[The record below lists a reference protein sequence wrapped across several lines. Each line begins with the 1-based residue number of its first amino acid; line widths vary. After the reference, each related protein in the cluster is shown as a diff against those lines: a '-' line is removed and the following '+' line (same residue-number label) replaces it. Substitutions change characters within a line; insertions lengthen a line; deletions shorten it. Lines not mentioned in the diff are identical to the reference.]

1 DTATYYS
8 HPPVVATQHL
18 RLQTH
23 QQGAQCLAASSMPH
37 HYYTPG
43 QISSGYNLNGLYN
56 AGFHGEGQT
65 VALFELDDY
74 VASDIAAYT
83 ACYGGASVPISRI
96 LVKGGI
102 GQAIGAGAAEVELDM
117 EIVLSAAPHL
127 AALRVYEAPND
138 TAGLIS
144 EWAQIVSDAVP

>member
-1 DTATYYS
+1 ISSYRSPSGRHFYAPTTNPSVPASLASLIQSVSGLDTATYYS
-8 HPPVVATQHL
+8 HPPVVATPHL

-23 QQGAQCLAASSMPH
+23 QQGMQCLAPSSMPH
-37 HYYTPG
+37 NYYTPG
-43 QISSGYNLNGLYN
+43 QIAGGYNLNGLYN

-74 VASDIAAYT
+74 AASDIAAYT

-102 GQAIGAGAAEVELDM
+102 GQA
-117 EIVLSAAPHL
+117 
-127 AALRVYEAPND
+127 
-138 TAGLIS
+138 
-144 EWAQIVSDAVP
+144 